1 MTSGLTKEELN
12 RKLLHVLAVLIPVG
26 IYYGPTYFEVDRI
39 WASALIF
46 IIMLFAF
53 FIEFGRVKNNTF
65 GTLFLRL
72 FGSMMRKE
80 ERWKLTGATYLIC
93 GSAICSLVSLY
104 EGAAA
109 CAFLSLTLF
118 ILGDAAAALV
128 GKAFG
133 RVKVGG
139 KTLEGSIG
147 CFLLCTIL
155 GGFLFPILPGF
166 LDGWGGEWSLLAVLA
181 LSLTVTLLELIPV
194 KFMGIVIND
203 NLYVPAMTVVVA
215 LLLK

>member
-1 MTSGLTKEELN
+1 MSRGLTKEEIN
-12 RKLLHVLAVLIPVG
+12 RKLLHILAVLVPVG
-26 IYYGPTYFEVDRI
+26 IYYGPTYFEVGRI
-39 WASALIF
+39 WASVVVVSM
-46 IIMLFAF
+46 MLFAF
-53 FIEFGRVKNNTF
+53 SIEFLRFKKDPF
-65 GTLFLRL
+65 GNWFSRL

-80 ERWKLTGATYLIC
+80 EKWKLTGATYLIA

-133 RVKVGG
+133 RVKVGA

-147 CFLLCTIL
+147 CCLVCITL
-155 GGFLFPILPGF
+155 GVFVFPNLPGF
-166 LDGWGGEWSLLAVLA
+166 LDGWGGEWSMLLVLA
-181 LSLTVTLLELIPV
+181 LSLTVTLLELVPV
-194 KFMGIVIND
+194 KFLGIVIND
-203 NLYVPAMTVVVA
+203 NLYVPAATVVVA
-215 LLLK
+215 MFLK

>member
-1 MTSGLTKEELN
+1 MSSGLTKEEFN
-12 RKLLHVLAVLIPVG
+12 RKLLHVLALVIPVG

-46 IIMLFAF
+46 SIMLFAF
-53 FIEFGRVKNNTF
+53 LIEFLRFKKDPF
-65 GTLFLRL
+65 GNWFLRL

-80 ERWKLTGATYLIC
+80 EKCKLTGATYLIA
-93 GSAICSLVSLY
+93 GSAICSLVSLN

-147 CFLLCTIL
+147 CFLLCAIL
-155 GGFLFPILPGF
+155 GVFVLPMLPGF
-166 LDGWGGEWSLLAVLA
+166 LDDLGGEWSLLYVLA
-181 LSLTVTLLELIPV
+181 LSLTITLLELIPLKV
-194 KFMGIVIND
+194 LGIVIND
-203 NLYVPAMTVVVA
+203 NLYVPATTIVVA